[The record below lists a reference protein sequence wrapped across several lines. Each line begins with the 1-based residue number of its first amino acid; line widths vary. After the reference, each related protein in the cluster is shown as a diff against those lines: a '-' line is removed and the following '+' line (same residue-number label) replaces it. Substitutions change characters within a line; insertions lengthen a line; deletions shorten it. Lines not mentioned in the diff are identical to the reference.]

1 MVAVGIVGS
10 DVAARTGAKGGGK
23 CMTNI
28 ERYDYAFDPDGEE
41 WAARLLR
48 RVPPDGGSV
57 LELGPGPGAMTRV
70 LLARGYRVTVVENDP
85 EALEVLKT
93 LDVEVIPGNLDSTD
107 WLDALKGRQFD
118 TVMACDVL
126 EHLRKPEDVLQRL
139 SEFVAP
145 MGCLLISVP
154 NIAYAGVLASMRSGI
169 FDYSDKGQL
178 DRTHVR
184 FFTKRSIEKMLLDCG
199 WAPRVW
205 EANRVPVECSEFA
218 GYWSALSGD
227 QRQALLAGW
236 QDFDVYQ
243 WMVVVTPSVDA
254 PTWELKE
261 ARGMAESLRDEL
273 QALTVLHQRERAS
286 LLEHQKAF
294 AEAKDGRAERS
305 RMAQPLA
312 QAHGLASQPVNMTD
326 MLLGI
331 PAFTA
336 SHAGV
341 DRMGAECR
349 IDPSVSVMRF
359 GQRSDVL
366 CLADGVSIYAQTRLV
381 LGDVVADP
389 CVGIRIGART
399 IVNVG
404 GYLSGEGGL
413 EIGEDVLIG
422 PHAKL
427 LSAGH
432 AIDGG
437 DVVIA
442 RNRITRARIVVEDGA
457 WIGAGA
463 IVLEGV
469 TIGRGAVVAAG
480 ALVRQD
486 VPAGMVAAG
495 MPARLIRSRRGDA
508 WPEPEP
514 EAAAS
519 WLQQVG
525 AGLKSFFREGR
536 EVK

>member
-1 MVAVGIVGS
+1 
-10 DVAARTGAKGGGK
+10 
-23 CMTNI
+23 MTNI

-48 RVPPDGGSV
+48 RVPSGGGSV

-70 LLARGYRVTVVENDP
+70 LLARGHRVTVVENDP

-93 LDVEVIPGNLDSTD
+93 LDVEIISGNLDGAD
-107 WLDALKGRQFD
+107 WLDAVKGRQFD

-184 FFTKRSIEKMLLDCG
+184 FFTKRSIEKVLLDCG

-243 WMVVVTPSVDA
+243 WMVVVTPSVA
-254 PTWELKE
+254 TPTWELKE
-261 ARGMAESLRDEL
+261 ARGMADSLRGEL

-294 AEAKDGRAERS
+294 AEAKDIISKLQQDITKLQEEINELRTDVGSLRSEKAAVESELAKTRIELQARTVELTDRAWRS
-305 RMAQPLA
+305 RWRRLM
-312 QAHGLASQPVNMTD
+312 G
-326 MLLGI
+326 
-331 PAFTA
+331 
-336 SHAGV
+336 SHY
-341 DRMGAECR
+341 
-349 IDPSVSVMRF
+349 S
-359 GQRSDVL
+359 
-366 CLADGVSIYAQTRLV
+366 
-381 LGDVVADP
+381 
-389 CVGIRIGART
+389 
-399 IVNVG
+399 
-404 GYLSGEGGL
+404 
-413 EIGEDVLIG
+413 
-422 PHAKL
+422 H
-427 LSAGH
+427 
-432 AIDGG
+432 
-437 DVVIA
+437 
-442 RNRITRARIVVEDGA
+442 
-457 WIGAGA
+457 
-463 IVLEGV
+463 
-469 TIGRGAVVAAG
+469 
-480 ALVRQD
+480 
-486 VPAGMVAAG
+486 
-495 MPARLIRSRRGDA
+495 
-508 WPEPEP
+508 
-514 EAAAS
+514 
-519 WLQQVG
+519 
-525 AGLKSFFREGR
+525 
-536 EVK
+536 

>member
-1 MVAVGIVGS
+1 
-10 DVAARTGAKGGGK
+10 
-23 CMTNI
+23 
-28 ERYDYAFDPDGEE
+28 
-41 WAARLLR
+41 
-48 RVPPDGGSV
+48 
-57 LELGPGPGAMTRV
+57 
-70 LLARGYRVTVVENDP
+70 
-85 EALEVLKT
+85 
-93 LDVEVIPGNLDSTD
+93 
-107 WLDALKGRQFD
+107 
-118 TVMACDVL
+118 
-126 EHLRKPEDVLQRL
+126 
-139 SEFVAP
+139 
-145 MGCLLISVP
+145 
-154 NIAYAGVLASMRSGI
+154 
-169 FDYSDKGQL
+169 
-178 DRTHVR
+178 
-184 FFTKRSIEKMLLDCG
+184 
-199 WAPRVW
+199 
-205 EANRVPVECSEFA
+205 
-218 GYWSALSGD
+218 
-227 QRQALLAGW
+227 
-236 QDFDVYQ
+236 
-243 WMVVVTPSVDA
+243 
-254 PTWELKE
+254 
-261 ARGMAESLRDEL
+261 
-273 QALTVLHQRERAS
+273 
-286 LLEHQKAF
+286 
-294 AEAKDGRAERS
+294 
-305 RMAQPLA
+305 MAQPLA

-442 RNRITRARIVVEDGA
+442 RNRITRARIVVAD
-457 WIGAGA
+457 
-463 IVLEGV
+463 
-469 TIGRGAVVAAG
+469 G